1 VKIDSEAEMREVM
14 ASSGL
19 VEFRVNKN
27 IVTAYKISFLR
38 KIAEAI
44 ITMDCKSIYQS
55 IS

>member
-27 IVTAYKISFLR
+27 IVTAYKISLLR
-38 KIAEAI
+38 LLK
-44 ITMDCKSIYQS
+44 Q
-55 IS
+55 